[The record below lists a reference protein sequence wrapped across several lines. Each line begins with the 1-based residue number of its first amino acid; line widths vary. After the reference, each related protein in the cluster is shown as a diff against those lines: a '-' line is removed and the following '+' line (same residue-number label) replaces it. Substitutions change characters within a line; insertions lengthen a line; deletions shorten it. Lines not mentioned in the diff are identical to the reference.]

1 MNDLTT
7 YTNIPN
13 KLRIY
18 IITIITFVQMFL
30 SNILQHNKTVKYSYF
45 FTLFW
50 PEAVFLFLEK
60 TAAGISMVF
69 RYSGGI
75 GTTESPFVYRHALV
89 GNAKCLLCDTSR
101 RNARTLDQSLA
112 AFHSRAVTRQ
122 RLFCLESGTREQS
135 RGKKNWN

>member
-18 IITIITFVQMFL
+18 NIIIIIFSQIFY
-30 SNILQHNKTVKYSYF
+30 NITKLLNIRIF

-135 RGKKNWN
+135 RGKKKWN